1 MVEEE
6 QLPVRLQLP
15 AGNED
20 TTDVTGLDT
29 DENGPNTVTN
39 VIVGT
44 FSSSLSFTGNDG
56 PVAYS
61 FLPVLDGTQV
71 LKTDGGN
78 LTSQGANVLFALS
91 GGMLIGY
98 VDVGAAGYVDGID
111 RQVFTV
117 ELNQPADGQYR
128 FTLLDNLDHHA
139 AATADDVENII
150 GINLNNRVL
159 VLDTGDPGDIEP
171 IANFS
176 INVIDDVPVAEPNT
190 RTVPVGTLQ
199 TVDVQLIVDISG
211 SMVDDVGDVPDFSDN
226 RIGLAR
232 FSLREFLT
240 DNIQIQKGQFLPPW
254 PAVAL
259 GLPGSSTIAAKH
271 AAAVRCTIAGAP
283 GHEAMESSRRCTSD
297 WTHSVIANFTFK
309 G

>member
-6 QLPVRLQLP
+6 QLPVRLQLT

-44 FSSSLSFTGNDG
+44 FSSSLSSFTGNDG
-56 PVAYS
+56 PVGL
-61 FLPVLDGTQV
+61 FLPAGPGRYAV

-139 AATADDVENII
+139 AATAFDVENII
-150 GINLNNRVL
+150 GINLNNRVRSL
-159 VLDTGDPGDIEP
+159 TP
-171 IANFS
+171 A
-176 INVIDDVPVAEPNT
+176 T
-190 RTVPVGTLQ
+190 RAT
-199 TVDVQLIVDISG
+199 
-211 SMVDDVGDVPDFSDN
+211 
-226 RIGLAR
+226 
-232 FSLREFLT
+232 
-240 DNIQIQKGQFLPPW
+240 
-254 PAVAL
+254 
-259 GLPGSSTIAAKH
+259 
-271 AAAVRCTIAGAP
+271 
-283 GHEAMESSRRCTSD
+283 SSRSPTSPS
-297 WTHSVIANFTFK
+297 T
-309 G
+309 

>member
-6 QLPVRLQLP
+6 QLPVRLQLT

-44 FSSSLSFTGNDG
+44 FSSSLRASPATTGRW
-56 PVAYS
+56 AYS

-117 ELNQPADGQYR
+117 ELNPPADGQYR
-128 FTLLDNLDHHA
+128 FTLLDNLDHLRGPDQPPHGR
-139 AATADDVENII
+139 D
-150 GINLNNRVL
+150 
-159 VLDTGDPGDIEP
+159 
-171 IANFS
+171 
-176 INVIDDVPVAEPNT
+176 
-190 RTVPVGTLQ
+190 TLQ

-211 SMVDDVGDVPDFSDN
+211 SMGDDVGDVPDFS
-226 RIGLAR
+226 
-232 FSLREFLT
+232 
-240 DNIQIQKGQFLPPW
+240 GQPH
-254 PAVAL
+254 VVSQN
-259 GLPGSSTIAAKH
+259 SSPD
-271 AAAVRCTIAGAP
+271 C
-283 GHEAMESSRRCTSD
+283 
-297 WTHSVIANFTFK
+297 
-309 G
+309 

>member
-6 QLPVRLQLP
+6 QLPVRLQ
-15 AGNED
+15 D

-39 VIVGT
+39 VTVGT
-44 FSSSLSFTGNDG
+44 FSSSLSSFTGNDG

-139 AATADDVENII
+139 AATANGEHH
-150 GINLNNRVL
+150 RYQPEQSR
-159 VLDTGDPGDIEP
+159 PGP
-171 IANFS
+171 
-176 INVIDDVPVAEPNT
+176 
-190 RTVPVGTLQ
+190 
-199 TVDVQLIVDISG
+199 
-211 SMVDDVGDVPDFSDN
+211 
-226 RIGLAR
+226 
-232 FSLREFLT
+232 
-240 DNIQIQKGQFLPPW
+240 
-254 PAVAL
+254 
-259 GLPGSSTIAAKH
+259 
-271 AAAVRCTIAGAP
+271 
-283 GHEAMESSRRCTSD
+283 
-297 WTHSVIANFTFK
+297 
-309 G
+309 

>member
-44 FSSSLSFTGNDG
+44 FSSSLVASPATTGRW
-56 PVAYS
+56 AYS

-91 GGMLIGY
+91 GGMLNQRRY
-98 VDVGAAGYVDGID
+98 VGTWGMRRPVSMFERHRRQCPGLHRMRGLPRAMPAGRAGYVAYC
-111 RQVFTV
+111 R
-117 ELNQPADGQYR
+117 
-128 FTLLDNLDHHA
+128 
-139 AATADDVENII
+139 
-150 GINLNNRVL
+150 
-159 VLDTGDPGDIEP
+159 
-171 IANFS
+171 
-176 INVIDDVPVAEPNT
+176 
-190 RTVPVGTLQ
+190 
-199 TVDVQLIVDISG
+199 
-211 SMVDDVGDVPDFSDN
+211 
-226 RIGLAR
+226 
-232 FSLREFLT
+232 
-240 DNIQIQKGQFLPPW
+240 
-254 PAVAL
+254 
-259 GLPGSSTIAAKH
+259 KH
-271 AAAVRCTIAGAP
+271 AAAVRDHRQCTGPEQWNPAEV
-283 GHEAMESSRRCTSD
+283 HLRLDCC
-297 WTHSVIANFTFK
+297 SVIANFTFK